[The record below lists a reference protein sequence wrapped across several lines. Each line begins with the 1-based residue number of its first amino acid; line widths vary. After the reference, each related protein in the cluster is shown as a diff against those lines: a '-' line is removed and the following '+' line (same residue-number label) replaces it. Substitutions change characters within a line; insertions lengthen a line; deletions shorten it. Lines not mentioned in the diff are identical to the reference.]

1 MGYQWK
7 IQCNPY
13 PNKQANEVIFSR
25 KSDSANVFHLPI
37 KFINDIIAKFPH

>member
-13 PNKQANEVIFSR
+13 PKKQANEVIFSR

-37 KFINDIIAKFPH
+37 KFSNDIIAKFPH